1 MKSTTGA
8 EPTASVMAV
17 LVSAERKRRV
27 MELVAEGRG
36 KRVKAEGEGRAAWR
50 RAWGGLAFVSSSGF
64 WGVGREG
71 GGVPIGRWGGRRMSW
86 LFVVFRW

>member
-1 MKSTTGA
+1 MPFMKSTTGA

-27 MELVAEGRG
+27 IEEAAGRG

-50 RAWGGLAFVSSSGF
+50 SAW
-64 WGVGREG
+64 
-71 GGVPIGRWGGRRMSW
+71 
-86 LFVVFRW
+86 VVC